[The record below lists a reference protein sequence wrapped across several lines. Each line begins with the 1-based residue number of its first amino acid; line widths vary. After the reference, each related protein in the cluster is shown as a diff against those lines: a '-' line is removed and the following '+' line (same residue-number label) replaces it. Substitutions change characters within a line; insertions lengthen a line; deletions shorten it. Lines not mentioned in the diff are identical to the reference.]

1 MNLRFDYLYRDAGN
15 YKNWGDLVFL
25 NKANCDACCLEQQAK
40 KFLIDGEFFV
50 AEKVGVPDLKFQ
62 IHIDTLDHEWHEF
75 HSFSPTTEKS
85 NDLCARDIIEF
96 IESLKY
102 AASL

>member
-25 NKANCDACCLEQQAK
+25 NKDNCDACKLEQQAR

-50 AEKVGVPDLKFQ
+50 AEKAGIPDLRFQ
-62 IHIDTLDHEWHEF
+62 THVNALDHEWHEF
-75 HSFSPTTEKS
+75 HAFIPTTEKA
-85 NDLCARDIIEF
+85 NDPHARDITAF